1 MTRATLFRAQ
11 IYPLDY
17 NSGEMA
23 SLLGRPGAD
32 VILRILLFLLLQLF
46 SVLAGVS
53 IHLQL
58 SELDGDQYGALNF
71 AELKLQTCSCELSDN
86 FHKKSSP
93 FERFRELS
101 RFPRGLEDS
110 GATICPGQW
119 YICSRQWFIC
129 WFSPNWATNQDVQ
142 RRAAAQFLTICWHA
156 DGLRVA

>member
-1 MTRATLFRAQ
+1 MIEFICLLVSSRLLVDSARRFDIRSSSVSLST
-11 IYPLDY
+11 
-17 NSGEMA
+17 A
-23 SLLGRPGAD
+23 SLTCSVNLSN
-32 VILRILLFLLLQLF
+32 IF
-46 SVLAGVS
+46 S
-53 IHLQL
+53 L
-58 SELDGDQYGALNF
+58 STFGWYSDLIEVDRSNRK
-71 AELKLQTCSCELSDN
+71 LKLQTCSCELSDN
-86 FHKKSSP
+86 SHKKSSP